1 VDAYQTK
8 CNDFRYFTKLGKVS
22 GKRYLFGT
30 PNYQAKFEFLP
41 PFTRSFYHQK
51 INDYRA
57 FTSDYQI
64 GLPERK
70 ISLPPFTTFYQGG
83 KNFPGKNSLL

>member
-1 VDAYQTK
+1 
-8 CNDFRYFTKLGKVS
+8 
-22 GKRYLFGT
+22 LFGV

-70 ISLPPFTTFYQGG
+70 ISLPPFTTFYH
-83 KNFPGKNSLL
+83 PGKRIPGKRALL